1 MARRSGSNATQIHAG
16 VPPKFTIV
24 SSMKMRRTSLGS
36 APIDPRIGPNLC
48 THLHIDTWL
57 LLMMSLRDLAALLSE
72 RPEKYR

>member
-1 MARRSGSNATQIHAG
+1 M
-16 VPPKFTIV
+16 V

-72 RPEKYR
+72 RPEKYG